1 MKDLERLIDELY
13 NYVETETDA
22 VNVDDWVLYD
32 LINDGWSY
40 DELLEYFSASDI
52 ERVTGMVMRN
62 EEPI

>member
-40 DELLEYFSASDI
+40 DELFEYFSASDI